1 MKSLIDKKK
10 FNLKKKALKNK
21 YLYTQLNFIGGLI
34 EFMKGLIARN
44 VDF

>member
-1 MKSLIDKKK
+1 MKSLVDKENSIWRRKVQKQIFIDSIK
-10 FNLKKKALKNK
+10 F
-21 YLYTQLNFIGGLI
+21 FGGLI